1 MSRFTD
7 FGNDLY
13 SGRKSFPFVPK
24 RKLWLLIAAALVV
37 ISALIPVARGGFNWG
52 IDFTGGSEFVVS
64 NVEETDIEP
73 GQEAVVATGHEGES
87 TVTNIAP
94 GTIRVQTEELDDEQ
108 TLAVRDALVEAYG
121 VSEDQ
126 VATNFVG
133 PTWGAGISQQ
143 MIRGLVI
150 FLALTAIVMALYFR
164 TWKMSVASMAGVF
177 VTVALTVG
185 TYSLV
190 GFEVTPSAVIGFLTV
205 LSYSLYDT
213 VVVFDKVRENTRGL
227 LDGSAPPPRRNR
239 GFLEQ
244 VNLAANQTLV
254 RSLNTSVVGLL
265 PVGSILFIGAALLG
279 AGTLKDLALAQFVGI
294 VWGTLATLFVATPV
308 YAALRSMEP
317 AVKRHDERAAQLA
330 ASGTDIDGDAE
341 GELSDGVDRADT
353 DKAERDRA
361 DAHRAEGATGAG
373 AGARG
378 GASSSPEDT
387 TRA

>member
-1 MSRFTD
+1 MSRFAD

-24 RKLWLLIAAALVV
+24 RKLWLSIAALLVV
-37 ISALIPVARGGFNWG
+37 ISALIPVVRGGFNLG

-64 NVEETDIEP
+64 NVADSSLEP
-73 GQEAVVATGHEGES
+73 GKEAVTSTGHDGES

-94 GTIRVQTEELDDEQ
+94 GTIRVQTEQLDDDQ
-108 TLAVRDALVEAYG
+108 TLAVREALVQAYD

-126 VATNFVG
+126 VASNFVG

-150 FLALTAIVMALYFR
+150 FLALTAVVMALYFR
-164 TWKMSVASMAGVF
+164 TWKMSLASMAGVF

-190 GFEVTPSAVIGFLTV
+190 GFEVTPSAIIGFLTV

-227 LDGSAPPPRRNR
+227 LDGSAPPPRLNR
-239 GFLEQ
+239 GFSDQ

-254 RSLNTSVVGLL
+254 RSINTSVVGLL

-308 YAALRSMEP
+308 YAALRSVEP
-317 AVKRHDERAAQLA
+317 GVKQQEARAADLAHQAETVDAPATEPTDVAQPTHAAQPTDASERARTQ
-330 ASGTDIDGDAE
+330 ASAHSE
-341 GELSDGVDRADT
+341 SAVGEVPGRS
-353 DKAERDRA
+353 
-361 DAHRAEGATGAG
+361 
-373 AGARG
+373 
-378 GASSSPEDT
+378 
-387 TRA
+387 

>member
-1 MSRFTD
+1 MPRFTD

-24 RKLWLLIAAALVV
+24 RKLWLSIAAVLVV
-37 ISALIPVARGGFNWG
+37 ISALIPVVRGGFNLG

-64 NVEETDIEP
+64 DVADTSVEP
-73 GQEAVVATGHEGES
+73 GQEAVAGTGHEGES

-94 GTIRVQTEELDDEQ
+94 GTVRVQTEQLDDDQ
-108 TLAVRDALVEAYG
+108 TLAVRDALVEAYD

-126 VATNFVG
+126 VASNFVG

-143 MIRGLVI
+143 MVRGLVI

-185 TYSLV
+185 TYSLI
-190 GFEVTPSAVIGFLTV
+190 GWEVTPSALIGFLTV

-227 LDGSAPPPRRNR
+227 LDGSAPPARLNR
-239 GFLEQ
+239 GFLDQ
-244 VNLAANQTLV
+244 INLAANQTLV

-308 YAALRSMEP
+308 YAALRSIEP
-317 AVKRHDERAAQLA
+317 AVKKQEQRAAGDTTSSAGPDSAGLAEGGAA
-330 ASGTDIDGDAE
+330 ASSEPAG
-341 GELSDGVDRADT
+341 RA
-353 DKAERDRA
+353 
-361 DAHRAEGATGAG
+361 
-373 AGARG
+373 
-378 GASSSPEDT
+378 
-387 TRA
+387 